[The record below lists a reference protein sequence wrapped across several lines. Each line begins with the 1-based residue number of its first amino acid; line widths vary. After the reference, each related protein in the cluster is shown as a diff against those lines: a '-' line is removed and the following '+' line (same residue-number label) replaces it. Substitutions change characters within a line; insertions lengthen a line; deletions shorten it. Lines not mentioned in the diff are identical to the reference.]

1 MPNQLSQQ
9 DFENAAQQLG
19 VPVAAV
25 KAVATVE
32 SNGGGFMTDGRVKVQ
47 YEPHVMFQRISLK
60 FGQARALQELAKHP
74 DLVARTPGSYQS
86 LDKEDR
92 DMDRAGQVIDRDC
105 ALESAS
111 WGAFQIMGYHWKTCG
126 YANLQAFV
134 NAQYS
139 AAGQLDT
146 FVKFIQADPVLLR
159 ALKARD
165 WAGFAYRYNGKGYKA
180 NRYDTKMAD
189 AYAQFGGK

>member
-74 DLVARTPGSYQS
+74 DLVARSAGSYQS
-86 LDKEDR
+86 LDREDQ
-92 DMDRAGQVIDRDC
+92 DMNRAAQVIDRDS

-139 AAGQLDT
+139 APGQLDT

-159 ALKARD
+159 ALKNRD
-165 WAGFAYRYNGKGYKA
+165 WAGFASRYNGKGYKA

-189 AYAQFGGK
+189 AYAQFGGA

>member
-1 MPNQLSQQ
+1 MQNQLTQQ
-9 DFENAAQQLG
+9 DFQNAANSLG

-25 KAVATVE
+25 RAVATVE

-74 DLVARTPGSYQS
+74 DLVARAAGSYQS
-86 LDKEDR
+86 LDKEDQ
-92 DMDRAGQVIDRDC
+92 DMNRAAQVIDRDC

-126 YANLQAFV
+126 YANLQAFI

-139 AAGQLDT
+139 AAGQLET
-146 FVKFIQADPVLLR
+146 FVKFVQADPVLVR

-165 WAGFAYRYNGKGYKA
+165 WAAFALRYNGKGYKA

-189 AYAQFGGK
+189 AYAQYGGA